1 MGISL
6 SNSISRQIA
15 TVLIGLAGAFA
26 LPGYADDTLKAA
38 PVKQVATSAAEELG
52 QVPEG
57 LGLSP
62 GDAVADFA
70 IKTFEGVPTSFNE
83 LLEDA
88 PLLVIFYRGG
98 WCPYCNFQVRELTVG
113 YNDFKARG
121 VLPVLISVDRVG
133 GAEEVQKT
141 YEIPFPVLSDP
152 QLAALTEFNVRHEIG
167 EEGYAMMQGHGV
179 DLEDWAG
186 QQHHVIAKSSA
197 FIIDQAGIVKWS
209 HVSDDYKVRPSNK
222 QLLSAID
229 KLRGDGEI

>member
-1 MGISL
+1 MRISL
-6 SNSISRQIA
+6 PIIVRKQLA
-15 TVLIGLAGAFA
+15 ALLICLVAVAA
-26 LPGYADDTLKAA
+26 LPGYADDTLKVAGG
-38 PVKQVATSAAEELG
+38 KQVTASAAEELG
-52 QVPEG
+52 QVPDG

-62 GDAVADFA
+62 GDAVADFG

-98 WCPYCNFQVRELTVG
+98 WSPYCNFQVRELTMG

-152 QLAALTEFNVRHEIG
+152 QLAALNEFNVRHEIG
-167 EEGYAMMQGHGV
+167 EEGYAMLQGYGV

-186 QQHHVIAKSSA
+186 QHHHVIAKSSA

-209 HVSDDYKVRPSNK
+209 HVSDDFKVRPSNK
-222 QLLSAID
+222 QLLSVID